1 MKISESEMNNLVI
14 SFIVKTEHE
23 QSKELKSYHAKS
35 TQLKKDLGEVEAK
48 ITTLESEGFRARHNP
63 TELSAIEAQVL
74 THEASKAAIREEIE
88 QISVITTRLDVL
100 HQDQLVLKL
109 LKRNKKCSVKA
120 VESMLK
126 ATSV

>member
-1 MKISESEMNNLVI
+1 MKISESEMNNLVL
-14 SFIVKTEHE
+14 SFMVKTEHE
-23 QSKELKSYHAKS
+23 QSKELKALGAKV
-35 TQLKKDLGEVEAK
+35 TQFKKDLGEAEAE
-48 ITTLESEGFRARHNP
+48 INDLNSVYFEAREN
-63 TELSAIEAQVL
+63 L
-74 THEASKAAIREEIE
+74 IE
-88 QISVITTRLDVL
+88 QQAIADKIMAKQAQKTAIKDQIEQHGIITAKLELL

>member
-1 MKISESEMNNLVI
+1 MNNLVI

-23 QSKELKSYHAKS
+23 QSKELKAYHAKS

-48 ITTLESEGFRARHNP
+48 INTLEIEGFRARNNP
-63 TELSAIEAQVL
+63 SELSAIEAQVG
-74 THEASKAAIREEIE
+74 TQEATKAAIREEIE
-88 QISVITTRLDVL
+88 QIGIITARLDVL
-100 HQDQLVLKL
+100 HQDQLVLRL